1 MGAVGAAGILVL
13 FTVNCAADR
22 HYVEEPAPIVT
33 ATTDYQ
39 CNNPAMNL
47 AYNRLAQQSGD
58 NSLVANNAV
67 DCEFDQREPITLNE
81 LTDST
86 EIEMC
91 STAEPGDGKNLYAIW
106 ALELEGERAIW
117 QIDVKTTRNN
127 EKRSNAEGM
136 VVCVV
141 PGTDANDW
149 VELSSTTDATLER
162 LILQG
167 YCLTKSPML
176 AEFPRYTETFEFSSS
191 GQYVVIFAKNKL
203 ELCEVEVIPG
213 LNIEATCGDETF
225 HKTSALSGYFTS
237 PGFPNAYDH
246 NQACS
251 WHFTAP
257 TTMVLYF
264 EIIEFELE
272 TVHDTL
278 RLYEGEDVDPTL
290 EWSGTTALECFLSE
304 FPSVRWDFDSDGSVA
319 RPGFKITYRAHTI
332 SDAQELQLLCSNQ
345 NPVEVPLE

>member
-1 MGAVGAAGILVL
+1 MMGAVGAAVILV
-13 FTVNCAADR
+13 FF
-22 HYVEEPAPIVT
+22 T
-33 ATTDYQ
+33 ATTVRGSTDVYQ

-47 AYNRLAQQSGD
+47 AWKVVADWERAGADPPPHPAQQSGSNQD
-58 NSLVANNAV
+58 SAKNAV
-67 DCEFDQREPITLNE
+67 DCEGLQESITLHG

-86 EIEMC
+86 DIVC
-91 STAEPGDGKNLYAIW
+91 STAESVDDKIYAIW
-106 ALELEGERAIW
+106 TLDLESERFIG
-117 QIDVKTTRNN
+117 QIDVTSTENNQQRN
-127 EKRSNAEGM
+127 KGM

-141 PGTDANDW
+141 PGTDDNDW
-149 VELSSTTDATLER
+149 TEPSSITDATLEN
-162 LILQG
+162 LLLQG
-167 YCLTKSPML
+167 YCLTKSLNEWVP
-176 AEFPRYTETFEFSSS
+176 AYTESFEFFSS